1 MKKILAV
8 LICFVMLVCIT
19 ACGSP
24 SNSTSN
30 STSGSTSAPKPQVK
44 FYEGTQIPTFD
55 SVSMYGIKCTGNTSN
70 IFTYGTYDNSINL
83 QIDISRYVEFV
94 EEEYGYKCE
103 YLNTD
108 KEDSVHVQITSD
120 QGTLLINSGL
130 TSGVVVCMIYYK

>member
-1 MKKILAV
+1 MKKFLSV
-8 LICFVMLVCIT
+8 LICFVMLFCIA
-19 ACGSP
+19 ACGSY
-24 SNSTSN
+24 SSSETTSSSTS
-30 STSGSTSAPKPQVK
+30 TPKPQVK

-70 IFTYGTYDNSINL
+70 IFTYGTYENSINL

-120 QGTLLINSGL
+120 QGTLLISAGL
-130 TSGVVVCMIYYK
+130 TSGVVACGIYHK